1 MPDFR
6 IVSESYKELSE
17 LEEMFRKTAKN
28 TNNIIEKKINEY
40 GTFFYIINPLTGFDI
55 SFSVYNMNEFKES
68 YDEKYGGVFQVN
80 WSSKM
85 PVEDIDN
92 FMLPVIKEIKEY
104 LPDLFVESG
113 DDFITLD
120 DFIKR
125 NEED

>member
-6 IVSESYKELSE
+6 IVSEHFKELNL
-17 LEEMFRKTAKN
+17 LENILTLIANK
-28 TNNIIEKKINEY
+28 TNNEIVKNVDEFGVEFEIIQSN
-40 GTFFYIINPLTGFDI
+40 TRSVL
-55 SFSVYNMNEFKES
+55 SFNVYNMKEFEES
-68 YDEKYGGVFQVN
+68 YDEMYGGVFQVN